1 MDFALQPHLY
11 RHVPVLYWPWV
22 FWQLWRIA
30 LWGELTG
37 RDVLVTVDET
47 GRVHIRHVSDDPS
60 LWTPSL
66 YPHLHEYYL
75 STRLPGE
82 RRDLWRWRIE
92 AAYAPGFGVQAWIIS
107 PRVLGAVAFRFFT
120 PTQLV
125 IPDCVQTHIRDPVVC
140 EPGSGFA
147 KR

>member
-11 RHVPVLYWPWV
+11 ANVPVLYWPWV

-37 RDVLVTVDET
+37 RDVLVTVDRY

-66 YPHLHEYYL
+66 YPHLHEHYL
-75 STRLPGE
+75 TPRLPSE
-82 RRDLWRWRIE
+82 RRDQWRLRIE
-92 AAYAPGFGVQAWIIS
+92 AAYAPGFGVQAWIIM
-107 PRVLGAVAFRFFT
+107 PKVLGFEGPAVCRPER
-120 PTQLV
+120 PT
-125 IPDCVQTHIRDPVVC
+125 IRDPVVC
-140 EPGSGFA
+140 ETLSSGFA